1 MICEENCDDRNAD
14 GHLGQV
20 SGNPIRDDLAADGSQ
35 SRRVGRSPP
44 DAMSGSRSPGP
55 VVELWD
61 VERPCPLLAAPRDIS
76 SFGANHSSRSS
87 RVPSCTQTMP
97 EPSFTLRQFLLLL
110 YPMITISEFHH
121 CSADN
126 LVRPQEVEVLVYLV
140 KSKDLNAM
148 PYLAPCGKRHNLT
161 QVG

>member
-1 MICEENCDDRNAD
+1 MFLTPCVAPVQLGPWSNCGTSSARAHFWRLHVN
-14 GHLGQV
+14 
-20 SGNPIRDDLAADGSQ
+20 
-35 SRRVGRSPP
+35 
-44 DAMSGSRSPGP
+44 
-55 VVELWD
+55 
-61 VERPCPLLAAPRDIS
+61 IS
-76 SFGANHSSRSS
+76 SFGANHSSRPS

-110 YPMITISEFHH
+110 YSMITISEFHH

-148 PYLAPCGKRHNLT
+148 PYLAPCGKRHNLA
-161 QVG
+161 QIGVVAPK